1 METNAMKFQMSKRG
15 FHSKKKIIAL
25 SLFAAG
31 ILMLV
36 PKFSAQPPQ
45 DIHSMTVP
53 FGQATSCNVQGA
65 AYPVDGS
72 GQMWAMGNRGGW
84 FVTGHIVAGPSG
96 SIAVR
101 NDGIHVAVVCESN

>member
-1 METNAMKFQMSKRG
+1 MKFQMSKRG
-15 FHSKKKIIAL
+15 FHLSRKIIAL

-45 DIHSMTVP
+45 DAHSMTVP
-53 FGQATSCNVQGA
+53 AGQAISCSVEGA
-65 AYPVDGS
+65 VYPVDGS
-72 GQMWAMGNRGGW
+72 GQVWAMGNGGRW
-84 FVTGHIVAGPSG
+84 FVTGHLVAGPSG

-101 NDGIHVAVVCESN
+101 NDGIRVAGVCESN